1 MKKLALY
8 SLLLSFLFVMPAH
21 ANGLQQ
27 ADINQ
32 LVNNTPAI
40 LDTVAKIGGKLS
52 KDEKKKMQMGAFEG
66 KPYTTMANLLAG
78 TPSKSTLD
86 TTSQKA
92 GYKNF
97 DAYARM
103 ADRVVSVIMS
113 AQWVAKTS
121 RELKSNP
128 EKMTNLFEYMKGEST
143 PVNKRQKLEQ
153 QLASMRSRMGVKV
166 EDQNIV
172 AQHYD
177 ELASVFKLSKK
188 KKYAR

>member
-8 SLLLSFLFVMPAH
+8 TLLLSFLSVMPAH

-32 LVNNTPAI
+32 LVNSTPVI
-40 LDTVAKIGGKLS
+40 LDVVAKMGGKLS
-52 KDEKKKMQMGAFEG
+52 KDQKKKMQMGSFEG

-78 TPSKSTLD
+78 TTSKNTLD
-86 TTSQKA
+86 TASQEA

-97 DAYARM
+97 DAYAKM

-113 AQWVAKTS
+113 AQWVANTS
-121 RELKSNP
+121 QELKGNT
-128 EKMTNLFEYMKGEST
+128 EKVTNLFEYMKNETT
-143 PVNKRQKLEQ
+143 PADKRQKLEQ
-153 QLASMRSRMGVKV
+153 QLASMRSRMGVKG
-166 EDQNIV
+166 EDQDVV

-177 ELASVFKLSKK
+177 ELASVFKLK
-188 KKYAR
+188 R

>member
-8 SLLLSFLFVMPAH
+8 TLLLSFLSVMPAH

-32 LVNNTPAI
+32 LVNSTPAI
-40 LDTVAKIGGKLS
+40 LDTVAKLGGKLS
-52 KDEKKKMQMGAFEG
+52 KDEKKKMQMGSFEG

-86 TTSQKA
+86 TASQEA

-97 DAYARM
+97 DAYAKM
-103 ADRVVSVIMS
+103 ADRAVSVIMS

-121 RELKSNP
+121 QELKGNP
-128 EKMTNLFEYMKGEST
+128 EEVTNLFEYMKDEST
-143 PVNKRQKLEQ
+143 PVDKRQKLEQ
-153 QLASMRSRMGVKV
+153 QLASMRGRMGVKA
-166 EDQNIV
+166 EDQEIV

-177 ELASVFKLSKK
+177 ELASVFKLK
-188 KKYAR
+188 R